1 MSEDRP
7 SRQGHP
13 KKQGQSDRN
22 SRRGPPEKS
31 SARGASREANARA
44 PQSPRGGRYG
54 DERRGDPRTDSRSP
68 DRRRAPDRTGSKP
81 AWAHERARPAREH
94 AGAAHDV
101 ETPSTE
107 PALGVIPS
115 SEPPPRRRSL
125 TNVGGEIETS
135 GDRATAQLLARA
147 IDVAPN
153 MDEAAEDRAHVHG
166 FHAYPARA
174 HPVTVRRLIE
184 DLVPEGGTVLDPFC
198 GSGTVPVEAML
209 AGRATIG
216 SDLNPIAV
224 MLARAKT
231 YPRTPEKT
239 KALVEAARG
248 VAEHADARRKAKTGA
263 SRRLPQEDVSLFPP
277 HVLLELD
284 GLRAGIAEAPPETR
298 PDLSLV
304 LSSILVKLSPR
315 RGDTSE
321 EETEK
326 RIAAGYPSRLFVRKA
341 EELARRFDDF
351 AMLLRNAAAEGAP
364 PPRARVWEDDANVLK
379 RVEDASVDAVITSP
393 PYVATYDYLQH
404 HELRMRWLDLD
415 PRKLAR
421 GEIGARRR
429 YERLSPRDA
438 VASWEHEL
446 AKLFHSL
453 ARVMKKDAPLVLL
466 IADSAASRGPGGER
480 AEPIRADEVVARV
493 AEHGRELVP
502 IARASQARPHFHGPT
517 QRAFEGRPRFEH
529 ALMLRRA

>member
-1 MSEDRP
+1 MSQDRP
-7 SRQGHP
+7 KRQGRPTRSPGH
-13 KKQGQSDRN
+13 
-22 SRRGPPEKS
+22 RGP
-31 SARGASREANARA
+31 ASRAGDGPLRRIRAARDHAARDEGRA
-44 PQSPRGGRYG
+44 PEPGS
-54 DERRGDPRTDSRSP
+54 EASTD
-68 DRRRAPDRTGSKP
+68 
-81 AWAHERARPAREH
+81 
-94 AGAAHDV
+94 
-101 ETPSTE
+101 E
-107 PALGVIPS
+107 PALGVIGAS
-115 SEPPPRRRSL
+115 PPPRRRSL
-125 TNVGGEIETS
+125 TNVGGEVETS
-135 GDRATAQLLARA
+135 GDPATAELLAHA
-147 IDVAPN
+147 IDVAPS
-153 MDEAAEDRAHVHG
+153 MDEGADDRAHVHG

-174 HPVTVRRLIE
+174 HPVTARRLVE
-184 DLVPEGGTVLDPFC
+184 ALVPPSGTVLDPFC
-198 GSGTVPVEAML
+198 GSGTVVIEAML
-209 AGRATIG
+209 AGRAAIG

-239 KALVEAARG
+239 SALVEAARG
-248 VAEHADARRKAKTGA
+248 VAEHAESRRKAKAGA

-284 GLRAGIAEAPPETR
+284 GLRAGIDVAAPELR

-321 EETEK
+321 EQTDK
-326 RIAAGYPSRLFVRKA
+326 RIAAGYASRLFVRKT

-351 AMLLRNAAAEGAP
+351 ALLLRNAARSSAAGDGEQLGGSEGGSPSAAAAR
-364 PPRARVWEDDANVLK
+364 PRVRVWEDDANVLK
-379 RVEDASVDAVITSP
+379 RVADASVDAVITSP

-404 HELRMRWLDLD
+404 HELRMRWLGLD

-429 YERLSPRDA
+429 YERLSVREA

-453 ARVMKKDAPLVLL
+453 ARVLKPGAPLVLL
-466 IADSAASRGPGGER
+466 IADSAAGRGPGGEP

-493 AEHGRELVP
+493 ADRGGELAP
-502 IARASQARPHFHGPT
+502 IARASQTRPHFHGPT
-517 QRAFEGRPRFEH
+517 QRAFSGRPRFEH
-529 ALMLRRA
+529 ALLLRRT